1 MVLRYSTGDSAQRYV
16 AAWMGAGVG
25 WIYICVAESIR
36 CSPESITT
44 LLIGFTPTQNK
55 KFKIHKKRV
64 ST

>member
-55 KFKIHKKRV
+55 KF
-64 ST
+64 